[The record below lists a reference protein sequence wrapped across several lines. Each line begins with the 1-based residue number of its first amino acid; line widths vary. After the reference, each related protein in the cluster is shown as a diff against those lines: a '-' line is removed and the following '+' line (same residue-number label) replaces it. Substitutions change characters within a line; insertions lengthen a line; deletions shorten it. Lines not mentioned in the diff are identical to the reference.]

1 MKKIELEIVAL
12 SHSITQT
19 HSYAVVLGEVNGL
32 SRLPIVI
39 GGFEAQAIAVALERM
54 QPSRPL
60 THDLMKNFMYAFN
73 VELMEI
79 IINDLQEGIFYS
91 KLVCVNEH
99 DTVEIDSR
107 TSDALA
113 LAVRFGCPIYT
124 YENILENAGILM
136 EDENKR
142 KAEIPVQDP
151 GSSSAYRDLTK
162 MSLEELQ
169 KLLTEVLEHEDY
181 IRAIE
186 IRDEINK
193 RQIAFKHFILIGFPN
208 CKINIGL
215 NVLGKRE
222 DGYHNIE
229 TIFYPLPFYDVLEVI
244 QSENASQQCQLFLS
258 GIKVDGNA
266 EDNLC
271 IKAYH
276 LLKKDFPQLPAV
288 KIYLHKAI
296 SVGAGLGGGS
306 ADGAF
311 MLMLMNEKFK
321 LNLSVQQLM
330 QHALNLGSD
339 CPFFIIN
346 KPCFAQ
352 QRGENLQPVSINLSG
367 YKIVIIN
374 PGIHINTAWAFTQVK
389 FSNNKLI
396 KNINTTPVEEW
407 KNISFERF

>member
-32 SRLPIVI
+32 RRLPIVI

-60 THDLMKNFMYAFN
+60 THDLMKNFMHAFN

-136 EDENKR
+136 EDESKQ
-142 KAEIPVQDP
+142 KKSDIPVQESA
-151 GSSSAYRDLTK
+151 SSSYKDLTK
-162 MSLEELQ
+162 LSLEELE
-169 KLLTEVLEHEDY
+169 KLLNEVLEQEDY

-193 RQIAFKHFILIGFPN
+193 RK
-208 CKINIGL
+208 
-215 NVLGKRE
+215 
-222 DGYHNIE
+222 
-229 TIFYPLPFYDVLEVI
+229 
-244 QSENASQQCQLFLS
+244 
-258 GIKVDGNA
+258 
-266 EDNLC
+266 
-271 IKAYH
+271 
-276 LLKKDFPQLPAV
+276 
-288 KIYLHKAI
+288 
-296 SVGAGLGGGS
+296 
-306 ADGAF
+306 
-311 MLMLMNEKFK
+311 
-321 LNLSVQQLM
+321 
-330 QHALNLGSD
+330 
-339 CPFFIIN
+339 
-346 KPCFAQ
+346 
-352 QRGENLQPVSINLSG
+352 
-367 YKIVIIN
+367 
-374 PGIHINTAWAFTQVK
+374 
-389 FSNNKLI
+389 
-396 KNINTTPVEEW
+396 
-407 KNISFERF
+407 